1 MLFRLTLLLL
11 HVKLTFSHVYG
22 QVSLRSSLQHLCFQ
36 MYLAIQFYS
45 PKDAESLP
53 PIADV
58 DAISP
63 NSLVNNRSSFLLFAR
78 EHHYEFSTLRRA
90 KFSTQAML
98 YELDR
103 LNSVG
108 IVCES
113 CGVSVG
119 NTNGLLFCSECDV
132 RLRKFM
138 NLCSS
143 SFCH

>member
-132 RLRKFM
+132 RLRK
-138 NLCSS
+138 L
-143 SFCH
+143 

>member
-45 PKDAESLP
+45 PKEAESLP

>member
-1 MLFRLTLLLL
+1 MF
-11 HVKLTFSHVYG
+11 
-22 QVSLRSSLQHLCFQ
+22 QVSGSRVSGLLFLCFQ
-36 MYLAIQFYS
+36 MYLVIQFYS
-45 PKDAESLP
+45 PKEAETLLP
-53 PIADV
+53 ITDV
-58 DAISP
+58 DVLSP
-63 NSLVNNRSSFLLFAR
+63 NGLMNNRSSFLLFAR

-119 NTNGLLFCSECDV
+119 NTNGLLFCPECDV
-132 RLRKFM
+132 RLQKFFLSLM
-138 NLCSS
+138 PILLG
-143 SFCH
+143 